1 MIPRRR
7 LIDANSRDRDMN
19 SDIVG
24 RRYVATGAPSTVW
37 VVSDEVRT
45 DMEVPHVRLLK
56 SDDPS
61 TTKLIA
67 VSALEDN
74 RLYRI
79 FE

>member
-1 MIPRRR
+1 MTPHRPP
-7 LIDANSRDRDMN
+7 IDAISRDRNMDN
-19 SDIVG
+19 DIVG
-24 RRYVATGAPSTVW
+24 QRYVATGAPSTVW
-37 VVSDEVRT
+37 VVSDEVQT
-45 DMEVPHVRLLK
+45 NMKVPHVRLRK
-56 SDDPS
+56 SGEPS